1 MRNEYRAIFT
11 DKGVILV
18 LILALLIYST
28 IYSFAYAPQV
38 LRNVPI
44 GVIDQDKTCL
54 LYTSG
59 VARDIPVAILDE
71 DRTPLSRTVAR
82 MIEETPTALVAYDVQ
97 DIDEG
102 ERLMRQG
109 KVMAIVQIPAFFEKN
124 ILSNSQTHIE
134 AYITGTNITVNG
146 LLAKDI
152 QTAVTSFSAGIQ
164 IQLLTKQG
172 LTQRQA
178 MAQLMPCLLY
188 TSGHRFRP
196 ERPEGTCRESGAANL
211 SERPNS
217 RTGNPEG
224 AGIDRAPAR
233 RGLVPPV
240 AGPQPGFRR
249 RRGDP
254 PHLPGR

>member
-1 MRNEYRAIFT
+1 MPGFFHNTWASLCREMTRIRRQPMYFT
-11 DKGVILV
+11 LMVV
-18 LILALLIYST
+18 LPIVSFLFFAAL
-28 IYSFAYAPQV
+28 FEH
-38 LRNVPI
+38 
-44 GVIDQDKTCL
+44 
-54 LYTSG
+54 G

-178 MAQLMPCLLY
+178 MAQLMPV
-188 TSGHRFRP
+188 RFDKHV
-196 ERPEGTCRESGAANL
+196 L
-211 SERPNS
+211 F
-217 RTGNPEG
+217 NPYINYG
-224 AGIDRAPAR
+224 YYQIGRAH
-233 RGLVPPV
+233 V
-240 AGPQPGFRR
+240 
-249 RRGDP
+249 
-254 PHLPGR
+254 